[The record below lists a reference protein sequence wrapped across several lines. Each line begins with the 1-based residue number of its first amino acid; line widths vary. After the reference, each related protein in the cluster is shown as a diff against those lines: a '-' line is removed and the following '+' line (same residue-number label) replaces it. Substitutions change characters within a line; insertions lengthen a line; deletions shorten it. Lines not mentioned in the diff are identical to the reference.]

1 MLKSLMVSENSL
13 AFFLVLDLPLSR
25 FSSLYKFSWNFSEI
39 GYIIR
44 LSKCCFLVFPAR
56 NSYKITLCF
65 AFVNN
70 FFHIFLPFFA
80 SCGVVF

>member
-44 LSKCCFLVFPAR
+44 LSKYRAEKKGFEPLR
-56 NSYKITLCF
+56 RY
-65 AFVNN
+65 
-70 FFHIFLPFFA
+70 
-80 SCGVVF
+80 